1 MSKHKKGKKSKSKKN
16 ELTYFLDHPDIKR
29 HESPGNG
36 SSPTVSAPSTNV
48 KPSAVR
54 SGNVAGS
61 VKSTGGPSIA
71 SQIGFGT
78 KK

>member
-1 MSKHKKGKKSKSKKN
+1 MAKKNKKSKPKSAKC

-36 SSPTVSAPSTNV
+36 SVPTSTNV

-61 VKSTGGPSIA
+61 VKTTGKPSIA
-71 SQIGFGT
+71 SQIGFG
-78 KK
+78 KKI